1 MSIEASDSKRRR
13 VKAPTV
19 GTVAA
24 GLVALSALAAAVIV
38 LRIVLVELFPV
49 L

>member
-1 MSIEASDSKRRR
+1 MSIEASGSKERRLSPP
-13 VKAPTV
+13 KA

-24 GLVALSALAAAVIV
+24 GLVVLSVVAAAVIV
-38 LRIVLVELFPV
+38 LRIVLVELFQV